1 MNRTDF
7 LARLRQALQG
17 LPSRSTILSPITTRI
32 SARRWLHKIGLI
44 YGFQNAAMLGND
56 ASRVE
61 IAQWPA
67 HLPGCR
73 AHLETT
79 VARYSRV
86 GSPISKPTH

>member
-67 HLPGCR
+67 HLPLTIMASGPPDSSGLPR
-73 AHLETT
+73 Q
-79 VARYSRV
+79 R
-86 GSPISKPTH
+86 